1 MSFDLSGFD
10 TLVVV
15 WAALAA
21 PVLIYSLVGTDH
33 VGRTGGNPR
42 GARVSARWGWVVME
56 LPALCVLP
64 AVYVSAGNRNPVA
77 DLLVAA
83 WVIHYAHRTLVWPWI
98 VPRYSRPMPAVLC
111 ASSFVFNIING
122 LLNGWFLGHAADY
135 SWEWLLDGRFMAGAA
150 AFLMGAALNVTSDY
164 RLAWLRRQQQGRYLI
179 PRGSVFRFLSSPNL
193 TGEMVEW
200 IGFALMA
207 WSLPAL
213 AFALWTDANLIPR
226 ALWRHRWYRRTF
238 PDYPPSRRA
247 VIPGVL

>member
-1 MSFDLSGFD
+1 MSFEWSGFD
-10 TLVVV
+10 TIVVI
-15 WAALAA
+15 WAALAI
-21 PVLIYSLVGTDH
+21 PVFIYSLVGTDH

-42 GARVSARWGWVVME
+42 GPRVAACWGWVVME

-64 AVYVSAGNRNPVA
+64 AVYLLAGNRHLVA

-98 VPRYSRPMPAVLC
+98 VPRCSRPMPIAICV
-111 ASSFVFNIING
+111 SGFVFNVVNG
-122 LLNGWFLGHAADY
+122 LLNGWFLGYAADY
-135 SWEWLLDGRFMAGAA
+135 PWEWLLDGCFIAGAA
-150 AFLMGAALNVTSDY
+150 AFLTGAALNVTTDY
-164 RLAWLRRQQQGRYLI
+164 RLAQLRRQQQGRYLI
-179 PRGSVFRFLSSPNL
+179 PRGGAFRLLSSPNL
-193 TGEMVEW
+193 AGEMIEW

-213 AFALWTDANLIPR
+213 AFALWTAANLVPR

-247 VIPGVL
+247 LIPGVL

>member
-10 TLVVV
+10 TIVVV
-15 WAALAA
+15 WAALAV
-21 PVLIYSLVGTDH
+21 PVFIYSLVGTDH

-42 GARVSARWGWVVME
+42 GPRVAARWGWVVME

-64 AVYVSAGNRNPVA
+64 SVYFSAGNRHLVA

-98 VPRYSRPMPAVLC
+98 VPRYSRPMPVVVC
-111 ASSFVFNIING
+111 ASAFVFNIVNG
-122 LLNGWFLGHAADY
+122 LLNGWFLGYAADY
-135 SWEWLLDGRFMAGAA
+135 PREWLMDGRFIAGAA
-150 AFLMGAALNVTSDY
+150 VFLIGLELNVTSDY
-164 RLAWLRRQQQGRYLI
+164 RLAWLRRQQQERYLI
-179 PRGSVFRFLSSPNL
+179 PRGSAFRFLSTPNL

-207 WSLPAL
+207 WSLPAV
-213 AFALWTDANLIPR
+213 AFAMWTAANLIPR
-226 ALWRHRWYRRTF
+226 ALWRHQWYRRTF

-247 VIPGVL
+247 VIPGLL